1 MSKRIKKQRSNDEK
15 KYVYKN
21 ILFKTRRLIAV
32 PKRVYLDVNEQGTR

>member
-1 MSKRIKKQRSNDEK
+1 MMKK